1 MSKTLRNV
9 LDSNI
14 FFISVITLITLFL
27 FKPLFSEGY
36 PSWADN
42 STVPVLNMSRFNSK
56 SNFTYAEHYHG
67 LIYNANEILM
77 NFIPNKISLILNI
90 FTEDTRILS
99 ILWVVLPYIV
109 MNICMYLS
117 LFNVFEEKR
126 LSFLLTLFFMFSPLS
141 FSQIAY
147 GWSWPSYSIAFGLLF
162 ISYLIKYLRYP
173 RFKYVVIMSLVSVIG
188 TINIANFYAFVV
200 GALVYF
206 LLYVVINKLNFKV
219 VYKNYKG
226 ILFLPIISI
235 LINLY
240 WIIPT
245 IPMSENLAQ
254 NFFLTDIYPS
264 SILTSINTFSFTTTF
279 ATFDAYQN
287 VFRFFNSNFFIILNY
302 LFLLVVFYYVLKN
315 LNNSLLALFF
325 SLYLFFFGLSL
336 GKNFS
341 ILWKPFQIL
350 PGAYIIRSPQLKF
363 FPVLFYFLSLSVGWI
378 IKEYKPKL
386 LIYTLYVVIVLG
398 IFGFCNGNLFSYWG
412 NVTPPEDYKEVVEK
426 LDTRDSRYET
436 VAVFPKIWGMT
447 TINWL
452 DDRYAS
458 PIMHSMIYNPL
469 IIYNNWNTSV
479 VPTYIKDAYID
490 PLVNI
495 PEVLG
500 SGNVKYVL
508 VHKDYSNYSVD
519 MDLFNTEGFT
529 KIAGGENID
538 LFEVSDH
545 LYKGLFYSGEMNLSY
560 ERISPVMH
568 TFKLDPGRSVT
579 FNRQH
584 DVSLKLYDRKDIEE
598 TGYYDCN
605 FKIGDLNFCD
615 ILLLKVKP
623 LPKQPIGKDY
633 KNNWILPEN
642 SSGSYVVYYEPQ
654 IYFYIG
660 LIISFVAFILHV
672 LYLLLAKESDKN
684 KQVVLN

>member
-287 VFRFFNSNFFIILNY
+287 VFRFFN
-302 LFLLVVFYYVLKN
+302 
-315 LNNSLLALFF
+315 
-325 SLYLFFFGLSL
+325 
-336 GKNFS
+336 
-341 ILWKPFQIL
+341 
-350 PGAYIIRSPQLKF
+350 
-363 FPVLFYFLSLSVGWI
+363 
-378 IKEYKPKL
+378 
-386 LIYTLYVVIVLG
+386 
-398 IFGFCNGNLFSYWG
+398 
-412 NVTPPEDYKEVVEK
+412 
-426 LDTRDSRYET
+426 
-436 VAVFPKIWGMT
+436 
-447 TINWL
+447 
-452 DDRYAS
+452 
-458 PIMHSMIYNPL
+458 
-469 IIYNNWNTSV
+469 
-479 VPTYIKDAYID
+479 
-490 PLVNI
+490 
-495 PEVLG
+495 
-500 SGNVKYVL
+500 
-508 VHKDYSNYSVD
+508 
-519 MDLFNTEGFT
+519 
-529 KIAGGENID
+529 
-538 LFEVSDH
+538 
-545 LYKGLFYSGEMNLSY
+545 
-560 ERISPVMH
+560 
-568 TFKLDPGRSVT
+568 
-579 FNRQH
+579 
-584 DVSLKLYDRKDIEE
+584 
-598 TGYYDCN
+598 
-605 FKIGDLNFCD
+605 
-615 ILLLKVKP
+615 
-623 LPKQPIGKDY
+623 
-633 KNNWILPEN
+633 
-642 SSGSYVVYYEPQ
+642 
-654 IYFYIG
+654 
-660 LIISFVAFILHV
+660 
-672 LYLLLAKESDKN
+672 
-684 KQVVLN
+684 